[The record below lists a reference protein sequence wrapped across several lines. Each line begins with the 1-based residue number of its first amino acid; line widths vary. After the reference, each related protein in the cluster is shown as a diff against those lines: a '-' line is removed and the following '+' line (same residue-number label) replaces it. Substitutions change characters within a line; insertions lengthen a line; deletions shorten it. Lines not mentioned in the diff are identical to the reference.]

1 MEINNAKDID
11 IILPMYNLIEH
22 TEIYSK
28 RSGRLWQY
36 CRDEPNDNL
45 TDPESFKFKIKIT

>member
-1 MEINNAKDID
+1 
-11 IILPMYNLIEH
+11 MYNFIEH

-36 CRDEPNDNL
+36 CRDDPNDNL
-45 TDPESFKFKIKIT
+45 TYPESFKSKIKIT